1 MYFELCEEMFLATLL
16 QAFLA
21 HTREFVQQLYSVSH
35 INLFL
40 TELRYGI

>member
-1 MYFELCEEMFLATLL
+1 MYFELCEEMFLTPLL

-21 HTREFVQQLYSVSH
+21 HTREFVQQLDSVSY

-40 TELRYGI
+40 TELRSDI